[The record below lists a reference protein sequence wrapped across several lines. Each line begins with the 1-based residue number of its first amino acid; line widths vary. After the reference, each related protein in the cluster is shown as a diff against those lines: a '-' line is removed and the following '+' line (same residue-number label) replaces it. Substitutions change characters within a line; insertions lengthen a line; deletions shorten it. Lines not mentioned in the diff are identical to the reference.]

1 MSGTLY
7 IVSTPI
13 GNLGD
18 ITVRAL
24 ETLKSVDFVAAE
36 DTRVALRLL
45 SHFEISK
52 PLVSYYEHNR
62 RERGEEVVRRI
73 LGGEDCA
80 LTTDAGTP
88 VVSDPGGMLVAQCRE
103 AGIPVRTVPGPCA
116 LISAFTLAGL
126 ESTRFTFEGFLSM
139 NRRSRREHLESLRGE
154 KRPMIFY
161 EAPHKLISTLEDFEE
176 VFGGDRGLL
185 IARELTK
192 LHEESRRT
200 TVAEA
205 LAGYRETPPRG
216 EFVLVV
222 DGAPED
228 AAAAEDAMTT
238 AVRDARE
245 KVAAGQSKRDA
256 ARYAAEAWGVARN
269 AVYEALTREK

>member
-18 ITVRAL
+18 ITARAL
-24 ETLKSVDFVAAE
+24 DTLRACDFVAAE
-36 DTRVALRLL
+36 DTRVAMRLL
-45 SHFEISK
+45 SHFGISK

-73 LGGEDCA
+73 LSGEDCA

-103 AGIPVRTVPGPCA
+103 AGIPVFTIPGPCA
-116 LISAFTLAGL
+116 LVSAFSLAGL
-126 ESTRFTFEGFLSM
+126 ESTRFTFEGFLSV
-139 NRRSRREHLESLRGE
+139 NRKNRREHLDSLRAE
-154 KRPMIFY
+154 RRPMIFY
-161 EAPHKLISTLEDFEE
+161 EAPHKLLATLEDFAE
-176 VFGGDRGLL
+176 VFGPERGLL

-192 LHEESRRT
+192 THEESFRT
-200 TVAEA
+200 TLADA
-205 LAGYRETPPRG
+205 LACYRETPPRG

-222 DGAPED
+222 DGAPDAPSAD
-228 AAAAEDAMTT
+228 AADAFAAALEA
-238 AVRDARE
+238 ARE
-245 KVAAGQSKRDA
+245 KVAEGASVRDA
-256 ARYAAEAWGVARN
+256 ARYAAEAYGVARN
-269 AVYEALTREK
+269 AVYEALRR

>member
-1 MSGTLY
+1 MPGTLY

-18 ITVRAL
+18 ITARAL
-24 ETLKSVDFVAAE
+24 EVLKSVDFVAAE

-45 SHFEISK
+45 SHFEIAK

-116 LISAFTLAGL
+116 LVSAFTLAGL

-154 KRPMIFY
+154 RRPMIFY
-161 EAPHKLISTLEDFEE
+161 EAPHKLVSTLADFAE
-176 VFGGDRGLL
+176 VFGPDRGMLV
-185 IARELTK
+185 ARELTK
-192 LHEESRRT
+192 LHEESFRT
-200 TVAEA
+200 TVGAA
-205 LAGYRETPPRG
+205 LAKYRETSPRG

-222 DGAPED
+222 DGAAENN
-228 AAAAEDAMTT
+228 AEAEDTMTA
-238 AVRDARE
+238 AVRDAKE

-256 ARYAAEAWGVARN
+256 ARYAAEAYGVARN
-269 AVYEALTREK
+269 AVYEALMAE

>member
-18 ITVRAL
+18 ITARAL
-24 ETLKSVDFVAAE
+24 DTLRACDFVAAE
-36 DTRVALRLL
+36 DTRVAMRLL
-45 SHFEISK
+45 SHFGISK

-73 LGGEDCA
+73 LSGEDCA

-103 AGIPVRTVPGPCA
+103 AGIPVFTIPGPCA
-116 LISAFTLAGL
+116 LVSAFSLAGL
-126 ESTRFTFEGFLSM
+126 ESTRFTFEGFLSV
-139 NRRSRREHLESLRGE
+139 NRKNRREHLDSLRTE
-154 KRPMIFY
+154 RRPMIFY
-161 EAPHKLISTLEDFEE
+161 EAPHKLLATLEDFAE
-176 VFGGDRGLL
+176 VFGPERGLL

-192 LHEESRRT
+192 THEESFRT
-200 TVAEA
+200 TLADA
-205 LAGYRETPPRG
+205 LACYRETPPRG

-222 DGAPED
+222 DGAPDAPSAD
-228 AAAAEDAMTT
+228 AADAFAAALEA
-238 AVRDARE
+238 ARE
-245 KVAAGQSKRDA
+245 KVAEGASVRDA
-256 ARYAAEAWGVARN
+256 ARYAAEAYGVARN
-269 AVYEALTREK
+269 AVYEALRR

>member
-228 AAAAEDAMTT
+228 AAAAEDAMTA

-256 ARYAAEAWGVARN
+256 ARYAAEAYGVARN

>member
-139 NRRSRREHLESLRGE
+139 NRRSRREHLESLREE

-228 AAAAEDAMTT
+228 AAAAEDAMTA

>member
-1 MSGTLY
+1 MPGTLY

-18 ITVRAL
+18 ITARAL
-24 ETLKSVDFVAAE
+24 EVLKSVDFVAAE

-45 SHFEISK
+45 SHFDIAK

-116 LISAFTLAGL
+116 LVSAFTLAGL

-139 NRRSRREHLESLRGE
+139 NKRSRREHLESLRGE

-161 EAPHKLISTLEDFEE
+161 EAPHKLVSTLADFAEI
-176 VFGGDRGLL
+176 FGPDRGLL
-185 IARELTK
+185 VARELTK
-192 LHEESRRT
+192 LHEESFRT
-200 TVAEA
+200 TVGEA
-205 LAGYRETPPRG
+205 LAKYRETPPRG
-216 EFVLVV
+216 EFVLVA
-222 DGAPED
+222 DGAAENN
-228 AAAAEDAMTT
+228 AEAEDAMTA
-238 AVRDARE
+238 AVRDAKE

-256 ARYAAEAWGVARN
+256 ARYAAEAYGVARN
-269 AVYEALTREK
+269 AVYEALMAE

>member
-18 ITVRAL
+18 ITARAL
-24 ETLKSVDFVAAE
+24 DTLRACDFVAAE
-36 DTRVALRLL
+36 DTRVAMRLL
-45 SHFEISK
+45 SHFGISK

-73 LGGEDCA
+73 LSGEDCA

-103 AGIPVRTVPGPCA
+103 AGIPVFTIPGPCA
-116 LISAFTLAGL
+116 LVSAFSLAGL
-126 ESTRFTFEGFLSM
+126 ESTRFTFEGFLSV
-139 NRRSRREHLESLRGE
+139 NRKNRREHLDSLRTE
-154 KRPMIFY
+154 RRPMIFY
-161 EAPHKLISTLEDFEE
+161 EAPHKLLATLEDFAE
-176 VFGGDRGLL
+176 VFGPERGLL

-192 LHEESRRT
+192 THEESFRT
-200 TVAEA
+200 TLADA
-205 LAGYRETPPRG
+205 LACYRETPPRG

-222 DGAPED
+222 DGAPDAPPAD
-228 AAAAEDAMTT
+228 AADAFAAALEA
-238 AVRDARE
+238 ARE
-245 KVAAGQSKRDA
+245 KVAEGASVRDA
-256 ARYAAEAWGVARN
+256 ARYAAEAYGVARN
-269 AVYEALTREK
+269 AVYEALRR